1 MQGAALCAGTAQTP
15 GRSGERKGISLGKAA
30 ARLGEEQEHP
40 RYNCK
45 QGFFSKQAAS
55 RGKFYLQG
63 LQPPHRDNST
73 SPMVF

>member
-1 MQGAALCAGTAQTP
+1 MQGAAPCAGTAQTP
-15 GRSGERKGISLGKAA
+15 GRSGERKGSSLGK
-30 ARLGEEQEHP
+30 EQEHP

-55 RGKFYLQG
+55 RRKFYLQG